1 LGRLLESRKTLVM
14 IALMIV
20 QSQVFSQHISRNNY
34 TGNWEN
40 SGSWDPSWSVPL
52 TDSIRDNI
60 VIYGYITAGSSVSFS
75 NRNNSLVVNDTLVIK
90 GDLSMS
96 NLNGLEISDNGILII
111 MGSLTI
117 DNRTTLRAD
126 GYLIIKGDVIKR
138 GSFMQGL
145 AESNDNPTKV
155 FIGGNTAP
163 SISDNVLYPV
173 FDKVNPPTTPF
184 PSSGFAFGN
193 MTDIRNDNIFSF
205 YGSLLGQNEDNIKIP
220 NVITPN
226 NDGINDVLTVEG
238 LEGNLRLI
246 IFNRWGGLEA
256 DIRNYANDWDG
267 RNRRGQELPGDTY
280 YFVIDNGKGLV
291 RKGSVLIIR

>member
-1 LGRLLESRKTLVM
+1 LGRLLECRKIFIL
-14 IALMIV
+14 IALMIL
-20 QSQVFSQHISRNNY
+20 QAQVFSQHISRNNY

-40 SGSWDPSWSVPL
+40 AGSWEPSWPVPE
-52 TDSIRDNI
+52 TDSISDNI

-90 GDLSMS
+90 GDLSLS
-96 NLNGLEISDNGILII
+96 NINSLEISDNGILII
-111 MGSLTI
+111 LGSLTI
-117 DNRTTLRAD
+117 DNRTTLQVN
-126 GYLIIKGDVIKR
+126 GYLVIKGDVIKR
-138 GSFMQGL
+138 GSFMQGF

-155 FIGGNTAP
+155 FIGGSIAT

-205 YGSLLGQNEDNIKIP
+205 YESLLSQDSDIVKIP

-226 NDGINDVLTVEG
+226 NDGINDVFTIEG
-238 LEGNLRLI
+238 FEGNVRLI

-256 DIRNYANDWDG
+256 DFRKYSNDWDG
-267 RNRRGQELPGDTY
+267 RNQRGQELPEDTY
-280 YFVIDNGKGLV
+280 YFILNNGNGLV